1 MSDPVLPKPDAPL
14 DAAPSHPYM
23 PPTMI
28 RFLVTLL
35 VLMSGLAAEGGA
47 ADACA
52 FGGRSDFG
60 RAQIGRAE
68 VGRVELVQGAARVVA
83 RQVSGVRAIPA
94 FVSPAPAL
102 VLAEPAALALPLVT
116 VLPGIDRARE

>member
-1 MSDPVLPKPDAPL
+1 MRKLDAPL
-14 DAAPSHPYM
+14 DAALSHLYM

-47 ADACA
+47 ADACV
-52 FGGRSDFG
+52 FSS

-83 RQVSGVRAIPA
+83 RRVSGVRAIPA